1 MAIYL
6 AECFVVCG
14 VCVLCAQGD
23 YRPSISLWSFHD
35 CDIICTSMPVQS
47 GTEALLL
54 AKRNNRTDVIAM
66 IEKVKLGEDG
76 CARGLEK

>member
-1 MAIYL
+1 
-6 AECFVVCG
+6 
-14 VCVLCAQGD
+14 
-23 YRPSISLWSFHD
+23 
-35 CDIICTSMPVQS
+35 MPVQS

-76 CARGLEK
+76 YERGLEK